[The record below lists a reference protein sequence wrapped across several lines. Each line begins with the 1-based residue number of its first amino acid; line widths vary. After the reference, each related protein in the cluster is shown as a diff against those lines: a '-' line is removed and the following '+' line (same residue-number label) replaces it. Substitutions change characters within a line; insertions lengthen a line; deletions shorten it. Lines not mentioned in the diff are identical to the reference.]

1 MATTTMFLKN
11 YENHHDFR
19 GRIMYFIEYADL
31 PKIDI
36 IKSRVPP
43 CRLCFIFLDR
53 WSNNPKRIFKHVVH
67 QSIQVSTY
75 FHFYYKVFTRYFY
88 GTVYHV
94 PNTNAVIT
102 LVIEKPDLPLLAVTN
117 FQPPLFCY
125 FTVIVISPDL
135 NVEICFPQRGSWDSM
150 RCRFQDL
157 REGHYV
163 SLVEKHTLQLDDW
176 SLMEPPCDNCE
187 PIDRRVEILKQF
199 VHEILARING
209 SLIPYTHDRN
219 VKVRYIQLKFN
230 GANRPL
236 HLLATTNFD
245 VTLIQTG
252 AEGYQYLT
260 CHAEPYMTLGFY
272 LTPFEPEL
280 WATLGTTILTIIG
293 LTVFFQRFFKLL
305 EHKSFSIWMYV
316 LASLF
321 EETGFMPSQ
330 MEKDTFFRISLGIW
344 CLMSVVLTNGYNGIM
359 ISELNSPRREFHPDS
374 FDQLSCNHR
383 FKEFLKYSML
393 DIAFSD
399 KSPVTKIEQDIK
411 LWYIQY
417 YAFYKEIHRLAMSV
431 RMKSVESLKFDV
443 NDTNVDITC
452 YRILS
457 AFEQGNSEQV
467 LPEFLSVLHNMANLL
482 WDADN
487 NPHFLKDM
495 HFYSSKHAFYPIGF
509 RYRNQNLTYSVVR
522 ALIEREIV
530 KCAKTVLVGKSSEI
544 SLEYEFLSRNYPDI
558 KFFKSSEA
566 IQNYPSGVSFQYAWK
581 SRVVKTFKRVAE
593 AGILT
598 YVEKQDI
605 SNKNLN
611 RTPAVVIESRVDLKP
626 ANIATLRGA
635 WPSVFILAGGLIS
648 VSIPVFILENRR
660 RVGAFIVDMWRS
672 LLWSRYK
679 TSNRLAVRAVVA
691 IAVAVSNTGKN
702 N

>member
-1 MATTTMFLKN
+1 MATTTIFLKN
-11 YENHHDFR
+11 YENHNDFR
-19 GRIMYFIEYADL
+19 GRIMYLIEYGDL
-31 PKIDI
+31 PRIDI

-43 CRLCFIFLDR
+43 CRLGFIILDR
-53 WSNNPKRIFKHVVH
+53 WSKNPKRTFKHVVH

-75 FHFYYKVFTRYFY
+75 FHFCYKVFTRYFY

-102 LVIEKPDLPLLAVTN
+102 LVIDKPDLPLLAVTN
-117 FQPPLFCY
+117 FQPPL
-125 FTVIVISPDL
+125 
-135 NVEICFPQRGSWDSM
+135 
-150 RCRFQDL
+150 FQDL

-163 SLVEKHTLQLDDW
+163 SLVEKHTLQLDEW

-199 VHEILARING
+199 VHEIFARING

-260 CHAEPYMTLGFY
+260 CYAEPYMTLGFY
-272 LTPFEPEL
+272 LTPFQPEL
-280 WATLGTTILTIIG
+280 WATLGTTVLTIIG
-293 LTVFFQRFFKLL
+293 LPVFFQRFFRLL
-305 EHKSFSIWMYV
+305 EDKSFSIWMYV

-359 ISELNSPRREFHPDS
+359 ISELNSPRREFHPES

-393 DIAFSD
+393 DIAFSE
-399 KSPVTKIEQDIK
+399 KSPATKIEQAIK
-411 LWYIQY
+411 LWYIEY

-431 RMKSVESLKFDV
+431 RMKSVETLKFDV
-443 NDTNVDITC
+443 NDTNVDIAC

-457 AFEQGNSEQV
+457 AFEQGNSEKI

-487 NPHFLKDM
+487 NPHFIKDM

-509 RYRNQNLTYSVVR
+509 RYRNQNLTYPIVR

-530 KCAKTVLVGKSSEI
+530 ECKKTVFVGKSSAI
-544 SLEYEFLSRNYPDI
+544 RVEYEFLSRNYPDI
-558 KFFKSSEA
+558 KFFMSSEA
-566 IQNYPSGVSFQYAWK
+566 IQDYPSGISFQYAWK

-611 RTPAVVIESRVDLKP
+611 RTPAIVVETSGDLKP

-635 WPSVFILAGGLIS
+635 WASVFILA
-648 VSIPVFILENRR
+648 
-660 RVGAFIVDMWRS
+660 DMWRS
-672 LLWSRYK
+672 LSRNRYK
-679 TSNRLAVRAVVA
+679 TSKRLTVRTVVA